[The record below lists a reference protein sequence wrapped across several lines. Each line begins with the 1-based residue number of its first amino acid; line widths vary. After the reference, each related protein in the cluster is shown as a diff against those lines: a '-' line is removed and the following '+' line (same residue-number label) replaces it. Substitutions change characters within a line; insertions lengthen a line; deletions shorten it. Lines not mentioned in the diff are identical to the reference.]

1 MKKHH
6 TVLTSLL
13 IITSNYVNAEDY
25 FDPVLLAAAVGEQDK
40 IDLSIF
46 SNPGGGLEG
55 EREVKIYLNNSFYKQ
70 SVLNFKNNSSGV
82 LEPVFPDIFFENIL
96 RKRIK
101 SGEDDITVSDIYNS
115 IPYSKVN
122 YDQSTSRI
130 DISIPQAY
138 LSYATKLKSVPDSW
152 SSGIPS
158 FLVDYRLT
166 GSRNTYGDTTSRSL
180 YGSGSLGLNIDRW
193 RLRTSANYTSF
204 VTKGLNTLSNKSS
217 DLSFYNTYI
226 ERDIGDIQS
235 TIRFGEL
242 STNGLISDSFSFTGG
257 KLYSND
263 DMLKDDLRYY
273 SPTIRGI
280 ANTQAIV
287 TVKQNN
293 KIILQKNV
301 PPGPFEL
308 NDFILSGNSGDLLV
322 QIREADGKEHSFI
335 QPVSTLPEMRREGVF
350 SYEIAA
356 GRYGDNTNAGYY
368 NEIPFIYNSL
378 SRGFSGGVTLYNEG
392 ILSKNYQLVGVGS
405 TFSLGQLGAIAGDIS
420 ISRAKKYIRAD
431 YGQSYGFKYSK
442 NKIETGTTVT
452 LAAYKHSTK
461 NFYSFDD
468 FATNCHYSTNLWTNR
483 LKNKIS
489 LNLIQSLNKYGSLS
503 INASRQEYWNTKMI
517 TRSASLS
524 HSFNWRSIYISNTFS
539 LDQSA
544 GFYSQNNNKSWS
556 FYASVP
562 INVLWGKPDTTRS
575 SISYTTTADSDM
587 VINTM
592 NLSGNIP
599 ETKLQYRLSRG
610 WGNNGFNSSK
620 ALSLSLD
627 GDYLDVTA
635 GYTRTGLTRTI
646 DYGISGGAVFYP
658 WNMAL
663 SSDSVIN
670 GAAVVDAGGISG
682 IKVRQGGET
691 SIFGTAIVPSLQP
704 YRANR
709 IDIKT
714 DNLPDNIVIK
724 NPSKT
729 IIPEKGAI
737 VKMQYNVF
745 KGYQVIFTIKKH
757 DDSNLPFGSIVSLS
771 GDKTSENTGIVDGEG
786 RVYMAGIP
794 SKGSLTAV
802 WGEGKS
808 CTMSFTLKEN
818 TKKEEYPIK
827 EFTGI
832 CK

>member
-1 MKKHH
+1 M
-6 TVLTSLL
+6 TSLL

-25 FDPVLLAAAVGEQDK
+25 FDPVLLAAAVDEPEK

-70 SVLNFKNNSSGV
+70 STLKFKNNSSGV
-82 LEPVFPDIFFENIL
+82 LEPLFPNIFFDNIL

-101 SGEDDITVSDIYNS
+101 SGYDDITVYDIYNS

-122 YDQSTSRI
+122 YEQSTSRI
-130 DISIPQAY
+130 EISIPQAY
-138 LSYATKLKSVPDSW
+138 LGYTTKLKSVPDSW
-152 SSGIPS
+152 SPGIPS
-158 FLVDYRLT
+158 ILVDYRLT
-166 GSRNTYGDTTSRSL
+166 GSRNTYGDTDSRSL
-180 YGSGSLGLNIDRW
+180 YGSGALGLNIDRW
-193 RLRTSANYTSF
+193 RLRTSISYTSF
-204 VTKGLNTLSNKSS
+204 ATKGLNGISNKSS
-217 DLSFYNTYI
+217 NLNFYNTYI
-226 ERDIGDIQS
+226 ERDIGDLQS

-263 DMLKDDLRYY
+263 DMLKDDLRHY

-280 ANTQAIV
+280 ANSQAIV

-293 KIILQKNV
+293 NVILQKNV

-308 NDFILSGNSGDLLV
+308 NDLVLSGNTGDLLV
-322 QIREADGKEHSFI
+322 QIREANGKEHSFI

-350 SYEIAA
+350 SYEIAV
-356 GRYGDNTNAGYY
+356 GNYGDNTNSGYY
-368 NEIPFIYNSL
+368 DEIPFIYNSL
-378 SRGFSGGVTLYNEG
+378 SRGFTGGVTVYNEG
-392 ILSKNYQLVGVGS
+392 ILSNNYQLFGVGS
-405 TFSLGQLGAIAGDIS
+405 TFSLGQLGAIAGNMS
-420 ISRAKKYIRAD
+420 ISRAEKYYRTD

-442 NKIETGTTVT
+442 NKIDTGTTVT
-452 LAAYKHSTK
+452 LAAYKHTTK

-468 FATNCHYSTNLWTNR
+468 FAANGHYSTNLWTNR
-483 LKNKIS
+483 LKDKIS
-489 LNLIQSLNKYGSLS
+489 INLIQSLNEYGSLS

-524 HSFNWRSIYISNTFS
+524 HNFNWRGVYISNTFS
-539 LDQSA
+539 MDQSA

-556 FYASVP
+556 IYASVP
-562 INVLWGKPDTTRS
+562 INVLWSKPDITQS
-575 SISYTTTADSDM
+575 SISYTATTNSDM
-587 VINTM
+587 VSNTM

-599 ETKLQYRLSRG
+599 ETKLQYRLGRG
-610 WGNNGFNSSK
+610 WGNNGFNSSS
-620 ALSLSLD
+620 ALSLSLN
-627 GDYLDVTA
+627 GDNLDMTA
-635 GYTRTGLTRTI
+635 GYSRTNLARTI
-646 DYGISGGAVFYP
+646 DYGISGSAVFYP
-658 WNMAL
+658 WNMAF

-670 GAAVVDAGGISG
+670 GAAVVDTGGISG
-682 IKVRQGGET
+682 IKVLQGGET
-691 SIFGTAIVPSLQP
+691 SVFGTAIVPSLQP
-704 YRANR
+704 YSANR

-714 DNLPDNIVIK
+714 DNLPNNIVIK

-729 IIPEKGAI
+729 VIPEKGAI

-745 KGYQVIFTIKKH
+745 KGYQVIFTLKKNGG
-757 DDSNLPFGSIVSLS
+757 SNLPFGSIVSLS
-771 GDKTSENTGIVDGEG
+771 EDKTSENTGIVDGEG
-786 RVYMAGIP
+786 RVYMAGMP

-808 CTMSFTLKEN
+808 CTIPFTLKEN
-818 TKKEEYPIK
+818 TKKDEYHII
-827 EFTGI
+827 EVTGI